1 LKTGVVNHDVRDTCP
16 VIGELKNKMAVGI
29 IGFVD

>member
-1 LKTGVVNHDVRDTCP
+1 MRDTCP
-16 VIGELKNKMAVGI
+16 MIGELKNKMAVGI